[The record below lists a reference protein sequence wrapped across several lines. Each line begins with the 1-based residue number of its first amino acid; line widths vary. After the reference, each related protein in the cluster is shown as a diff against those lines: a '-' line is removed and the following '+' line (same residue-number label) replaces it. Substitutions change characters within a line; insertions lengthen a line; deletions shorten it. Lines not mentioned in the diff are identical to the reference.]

1 MKRTKNIQ
9 NPQMLKRGALTL
21 LFTALLLALLIVVN
35 LAVNALPSGATKFDT
50 STVGFYEISTETKDI
65 LSSVNVPVTLYL
77 IAGRGQEDITVL
89 ELLRRYEDLSENLQV
104 VTVDPATNPG
114 FTAKYT
120 EEELPQNS
128 VIAVSARRH
137 YVVNYSSIYQ
147 VSYENITEEEYYNY
161 LYYGVQPS
169 GTPYFYGET
178 VLTTAVDYVAAEAI
192 PTVYLLSSHNEETL
206 SDTIKANF
214 STNNILLQELNLL
227 SAGSVPSDCSA
238 VFIHNPKTDLSAYE
252 ADILKQYMEEG
263 GDLIL
268 VTDFRYC
275 TETAMPNLLS
285 LCTRMGMA
293 LEEGLVV
300 ETNASHYNS
309 HPGILLPIVGSGGP
323 VDSLTNK
330 TMPTMLPNAHGIRL
344 TGEGK
349 AAAAA
354 LLKTSSDAFVKKNIT
369 ENSSYEKEEGD
380 VDGTFSVA
388 AYSSLGDSQMVWYA
402 TPYVLNDSMDY
413 YVNGGNSLLFMAS
426 VNWMC
431 DKTVAVSVAA
441 KTMQVQALVIPAA
454 AGAFWSLTLTFLLPA
469 CILGGGVFVWLRR
482 RRK

>member
-1 MKRTKNIQ
+1 MNHSKNAV
-9 NPQMLKRGALTL
+9 NPQALKRGSFTL
-21 LFTALLLALLIVVN
+21 LLTALLLALLVIVN
-35 LAVNALPSGATKFDT
+35 LAVSALPSSITKQDT
-50 STVGFYEISTETKDI
+50 STVGFYEISEETKAI
-65 LSSVNVPVTLYL
+65 LSSVDIPVTLYL
-77 IAGRGQEDITVL
+77 IATRGQEDMTIL
-89 ELLRRYEDLSENLQV
+89 ELLRRYEDLSGNVTV

-114 FTAKYT
+114 FTSQYT

-137 YVVNYSSIYQ
+137 YVVDYQSIYL

-161 LYYGVQPS
+161 IYYGIQPT

-178 VLTTAVDYVAAEAI
+178 MLTTAVDYVAAEAI
-192 PTVYLLSSHNEETL
+192 PTVYLLSSHNEDALSETMQA
-206 SDTIKANF
+206 SFA
-214 STNNILLQELNLL
+214 TNNILLRDLNLL

-238 VFIHNPKTDLSAYE
+238 VLINNPKTDVSAYE
-252 ADILKQYMEEG
+252 TDILKLYMEEG

-275 TETAMPNLLS
+275 TAESMPNLLS
-285 LCTRMGMA
+285 LCALMGMNS
-293 LEEGLVV
+293 EDGLVV
-300 ETNASHYNS
+300 ETNPSHYNS
-309 HPGILLPIVGSGGP
+309 HPGILLPILGSGGP

-330 TMPTMLPNAHGIRL
+330 TMPTMLPNAHGILL
-344 TGEGK
+344 TGEGG
-349 AAAAA
+349 AAAAS
-354 LLKTSSDAFVKKNIT
+354 LLKTSDAAFVKKNIT
-369 ENSSYEKEEGD
+369 ENSTYEKEEGD
-380 VDGTFSVA
+380 VDGTFHVA
-388 AYSSLGDSQMVWYA
+388 AYSSLGESQMVWYS

-431 DKTVAVSVAA
+431 DKAVSVSVAA

-454 AGAFWSLTLTFLLPA
+454 AGAFWSLTLTFVLPA
-469 CILGGGVFVWLRR
+469 LVLGGGVLVWLRR